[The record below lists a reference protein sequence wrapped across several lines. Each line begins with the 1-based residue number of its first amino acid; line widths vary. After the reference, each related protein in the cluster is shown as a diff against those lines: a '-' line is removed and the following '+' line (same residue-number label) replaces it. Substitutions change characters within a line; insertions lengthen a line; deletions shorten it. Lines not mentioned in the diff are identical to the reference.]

1 MKGENEMA
9 EKVFSLINIDEVD
22 KNIHKEFYPRISHVQ
37 RKKLID
43 CIKRSEV
50 FFEDETG
57 NDVTDLTPSD
67 FEKLSE
73 TEKYLAYENMLMM
86 FYGCLAELEE
96 LQESI

>member
-9 EKVFSLINIDEVD
+9 EKVFSLIDIDEVD

-50 FFEDETG
+50 FFGDETG
-57 NDVTDLTPSD
+57 DDVTDLTPSD

-73 TEKYLAYENMLMM
+73 AEKYLAYENMLAM

>member
-43 CIKRSEV
+43 CIKRRKKRHISH
-50 FFEDETG
+50 
-57 NDVTDLTPSD
+57 
-67 FEKLSE
+67 
-73 TEKYLAYENMLMM
+73 KYSCKIKYN
-86 FYGCLAELEE
+86 
-96 LQESI
+96 